1 MTLDEVALLEGL
13 LKQYSPTG
21 QESGAT
27 SYLVRQMQDLGFNA
41 KVDAAGNAA
50 GTLGSGSNEMLLL
63 GHIDTVPGLIDVTR
77 QQDNLYGRGS
87 VDAKGPLACFVSA
100 AVRTKIPS
108 DWRITVVGAVAE
120 EGDSHGA
127 KYICDR
133 YNPQMVVIGEPSGWD
148 RITLG
153 YKGSVWFRYSVVQ
166 ALAHTAGRSG
176 SACEAAVN
184 YWNTIRQLAAEYNA
198 PYPKVFD
205 QLSLTLREMN
215 STQEG
220 FYEAARLRIG
230 MRLPLGLSVSQ
241 AIEMISNAAG
251 EADVKI
257 EDRIPAFR
265 AEKNTPLVRAFLA
278 SIRQARGQ
286 PGFSLKTGTSDM
298 NLAGPTWPKIP
309 ILAYGPGDSN
319 LDHTPEEHI
328 QVSEYMSGVQVLA
341 AALGYAMQ
349 AGSKSGINSSLH
361 NE

>member
-1 MTLDEVALLEGL
+1 MSLDEVALLEGL

-27 SYLVRQMQDLGFNA
+27 SFLVGQMHELGFTA
-41 KVDAAGNAA
+41 KVDPAGNAV
-50 GTLGSGSNEMLLL
+50 GTLGSGSNEIILL
-63 GHIDTVPGLIDVTR
+63 GHIDTVPGFIDVNR
-77 QQDNLYGRGS
+77 QQGNLYGRGS
-87 VDAKGPLACFVSA
+87 VDAKGPLACFISA
-100 AVRTKIPS
+100 AVRAKIPS
-108 DWRITVVGAVAE
+108 DWRITIIGAVAE

-133 YNPQMVVIGEPSGWD
+133 YAPQMVVIGEPSGWD

-153 YKGSVWFRYSVVQ
+153 YKGSVWFRYSVVK

-184 YWNTIRQLAAEYNA
+184 YWNTIRQLAADYNA
-198 PYPKVFD
+198 PFPKVFD

-220 FYEAARLRIG
+220 FYEATHLKIG

-241 AIEMISNAAG
+241 VVELVSGAAG
-251 EADVKI
+251 DADVKI
-257 EDRIPAFR
+257 VDSIPAFR

-278 SIRQARGQ
+278 SIRQSGGK

-298 NLAGPTWPKIP
+298 NLAGPAWPGAP

-328 QVSEYMSGVQVLA
+328 QVSEYLAGIQVLA
-341 AALGYAMQ
+341 AALEYAMQ
-349 AGSKSGINSSLH
+349 ADSKTG
-361 NE
+361 

>member
-1 MTLDEVALLEGL
+1 MSLDEVGLLEGL

-21 QESGAT
+21 QETGA
-27 SYLVRQMQDLGFNA
+27 SNFLVGQMHDLGFTA
-41 KVDAAGNAA
+41 KVDAVGNAV
-50 GTLGSGSNEMLLL
+50 GTLGSGSNEILLL
-63 GHIDTVPGLIDVTR
+63 GHIDTVPGFIDVTR
-77 QQDNLYGRGS
+77 HQGNLYGRGS
-87 VDAKGPLACFVSA
+87 VDAKGPLACFLCA
-100 AVRTKIPS
+100 AVRAKIRP
-108 DWRITVVGAVAE
+108 DWRITVIGAVAE

-127 KYICDR
+127 KYICQH

-153 YKGSVWFRYSVVQ
+153 YKGSVWFRYSVIQ

-176 SACEAAVN
+176 SACEAAVD

-198 PYPKVFD
+198 PFPKVFN

-220 FYEAARLRIG
+220 FYEAARLKIG
-230 MRLPLGLSVSQ
+230 MRLPLGISVPQ
-241 AIEMISNAAG
+241 AIELVTAAAG
-251 EADVKI
+251 DAGVKI
-257 EDRIPAFR
+257 EDSIPAFR

-278 SIRQARGQ
+278 SIRQSGGQ

-298 NLAGPTWPKIP
+298 NLAGPTWPQAP

-328 QVSEYMSGVQVLA
+328 QVTEYLSGIQVLS
-341 AALGYAMQ
+341 AALEYAMQ
-349 AGSKSGINSSLH
+349 SGSKNGD
-361 NE
+361 

>member
-1 MTLDEVALLEGL
+1 MSLDEVALLEGL

-21 QESGAT
+21 QESSAAG
-27 SYLVRQMQDLGFNA
+27 YLVGQMQGLGFNA
-41 KVDAAGNAA
+41 KVDAVGNAV
-50 GTLGSGSNEMLLL
+50 GTLGSGPNELLLL
-63 GHIDTVPGLIDVTR
+63 GHIDTVPGFINVTR

-87 VDAKGPLACFVSA
+87 VDAKGPLACFVCA
-100 AVRTKIPS
+100 AVRAKILS
-108 DWRITVVGAVAE
+108 NWRITVIGAVAE

-127 KYICDR
+127 RYICER

-153 YKGSVWFRYSVVQ
+153 YKGSVWFRYSLVQ

-184 YWNTIRQLAAEYNA
+184 YWNKIRQQAAEYNA
-198 PYPKVFD
+198 PFPKVFD
-205 QLSLTLREMN
+205 QLTLTLREMN

-220 FYEAARLRIG
+220 FYETARLKIG
-230 MRLPLGLSVSQ
+230 MRLPLGLSPSL
-241 AIEMISNAAG
+241 AIELVSAAAD

-257 EDRIPAFR
+257 EDSIPAFR

-278 SIRQARGQ
+278 SIRQSGGQ

-298 NLAGPTWPKIP
+298 NLAGPTWPKVP
-309 ILAYGPGDSN
+309 ILTYGPGDSN

-328 QVSEYMSGVQVLA
+328 QVSEYLNGIRVLS
-341 AALGYAMQ
+341 AALEFAMQ
-349 AGSKSGINSSLH
+349 SGSKTD
-361 NE
+361 